1 MATKAVTKKAA
12 KKRSTK
18 AASRKSS
25 AKSSAKGSAK
35 SSTKKSAAK
44 SFKPGDKVAW
54 DTSQGETQGK
64 VVKKQTTP
72 TQIKRHKV
80 AASKD
85 NPQYIVKSD
94 NSGKIAAHKP
104 GELKKA

>member
-1 MATKAVTKKAA
+1 MAKTL
-12 KKRSTK
+12 KR
-18 AASRKSS
+18 
-25 AKSSAKGSAK
+25 
-35 SSTKKSAAK
+35 
-44 SFKPGDKVAW
+44 GDKVSW
-54 DTSQGETQGK
+54 DSSGGQSVGK

-72 TQIKRHKV
+72 AQIKGHKV

-94 NSGKIAAHKP
+94 KSGKVAAHKP